1 MLFNHVVE
9 FVKVTGIYGG
19 EGKVKIKKT
28 RMTTSTYTLHFTPH
42 ITVFGRSHRHT
53 SPHIAPHHTT
63 SPYIAIVILHTR
75 SEQGGGEQLLFSDV
89 RQCKAL
95 YGDVSGQYRAKNH

>member
-19 EGKVKIKKT
+19 EVKVKIKKT

-53 SPHIAPHHTT
+53 SP
-63 SPYIAIVILHTR
+63 YIAKVANIANIVLHTR

-89 RQCKAL
+89 RRCGAM
-95 YGDVSGQYRAKNH
+95 YGDVSGQKQLYGV